1 MKTKNAA
8 LIAGFTFRSG
18 RLLCVGLILTGVLAS
33 AAEPAKSG
41 EAKPEPPPKPA
52 TKVQGSRASQP
63 KSNDKVVKL
72 DPFEVK
78 AVFPSIEV
86 HFTLSGQNLFDN
98 LADPIDEAKVTNVE
112 GAGLGERMGLQ
123 VGDTLTGLNGTP
135 IRGLSIRQVAALVA
149 EARKSGRLVW
159 EIRRGFLT
167 LSLRHN
173 GKWETP
179 LPGQSR

>member
-1 MKTKNAA
+1 
-8 LIAGFTFRSG
+8 
-18 RLLCVGLILTGVLAS
+18 
-33 AAEPAKSG
+33 
-41 EAKPEPPPKPA
+41 
-52 TKVQGSRASQP
+52 
-63 KSNDKVVKL
+63 
-72 DPFEVK
+72 
-78 AVFPSIEV
+78 
-86 HFTLSGQNLFDN
+86 
-98 LADPIDEAKVTNVE
+98 
-112 GAGLGERMGLQ
+112 MGLQ